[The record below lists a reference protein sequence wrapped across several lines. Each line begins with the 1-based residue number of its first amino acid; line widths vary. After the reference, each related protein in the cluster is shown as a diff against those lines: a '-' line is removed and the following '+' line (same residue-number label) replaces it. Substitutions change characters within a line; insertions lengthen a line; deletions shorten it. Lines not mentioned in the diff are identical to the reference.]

1 MRSLIQKRWFFLNNW
16 IINGSVL
23 KKEKRRLV
31 VDGEDIYW
39 LVDGK
44 RLSKNKAGD
53 LQKTIDD
60 EYFNEKSET

>member
-1 MRSLIQKRWFFLNNW
+1 NDTPQLIKLSIGLF
-16 IINGSVL
+16 L

-31 VDGEDIYW
+31 VDGDDIYW

-53 LQKTIDD
+53 LQKRIDD

>member
-1 MRSLIQKRWFFLNNW
+1 
-16 IINGSVL
+16 L

-60 EYFNEKSET
+60 KYFNEKSET

>member
-1 MRSLIQKRWFFLNNW
+1 M
-16 IINGSVL
+16 

-53 LQKTIDD
+53 IQNKIDD
-60 EYFNEKSET
+60 EFFNEKSEI